1 MRRILPVI
9 LVSLMAAGA
18 SVQSSAQPSYP
29 GPQPVPMPP
38 PIPAPQDIPYP
49 GGTIQLTV
57 DASQPA
63 QGIMRVHEGISVA

>member
-18 SVQSSAQPSYP
+18 NAQPSTEANYP

-38 PIPAPQDIPYP
+38 AIPAPQDIAYP
-49 GGTIQLTV
+49 GATIPV
-57 DASQPA
+57 SRHRASCGCMRSFRLPNPA
-63 QGIMRVHEGISVA
+63 R